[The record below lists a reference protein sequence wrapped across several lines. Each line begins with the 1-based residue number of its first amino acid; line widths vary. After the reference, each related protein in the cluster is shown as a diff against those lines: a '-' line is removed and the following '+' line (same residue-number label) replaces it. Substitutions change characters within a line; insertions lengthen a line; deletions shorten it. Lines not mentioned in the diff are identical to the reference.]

1 MTYVLGIT
9 GSFGSGKSTVAGM
22 FGEAG
27 AVLVDADEIARRVVQ
42 PNTPIMGELADA
54 FGSDII
60 TDDNRLDRQRLADIV
75 FGDPQKTSWLNAI
88 IHPEV
93 RKEILHRMEEV
104 DESVSMLVLDIPLL
118 FESGMQDIMDGIAVV
133 VTEEERRFERLVA
146 RGIGPSEV
154 ERRLEHQM
162 PQSEKVRQADFVID
176 NAGSIENTHL
186 QVKNLVQSLGVMRH

>member
-27 AVLVDADEIARRVVQ
+27 AVLVDADEIARKVVQ
-42 PNTPIMGELADA
+42 PNTPIMEELADT
-54 FGSDII
+54 FGGDII
-60 TDDNRLDRQRLADIV
+60 TDHNRLDRQRLADIV

-93 RKEILHRMEEV
+93 REEILRRMEEV

-133 VTEEERRFERLVA
+133 VTEEEMRFERLVA
-146 RGIGPSEV
+146 RGISPLEV

-162 PQSEKVRQADFVID
+162 PQSEKLRQADFVID

-186 QVKNLVQSLGVMRH
+186 QVKNLVQSLGVMRN